1 MKFVDKTDNLPSI
14 AKTLR
19 DSLNYRTAYYYGGDI
34 HFVNQKAYLVSSG
47 FETIISDTDFP
58 ISQRMSKWGAHDD
71 VVFDRMWADVSAD
84 TTDTRPVMRVLQT
97 SSSHEPFEV
106 PYEAPQF
113 DNQRAVAFAFADH
126 CLGEFM
132 RKFKKSTK
140 WDNALVI
147 IVPDHWGAYP
157 QGLTDPIERHSI
169 PLVFTGGAVDQYAP
183 MTLVMPASQSDIAAT
198 LLSILGLSTDEF
210 PLSHNFLNTAQP
222 QFAFFS
228 EPDFAGVVTA
238 ADTTVIS
245 TRDES
250 ILLGGKTESVD
261 LTKAFLQNLYDDI
274 SKR

>member
-1 MKFVDKTDNLPSI
+1 M
-14 AKTLR
+14 
-19 DSLNYRTAYYYGGDI
+19 
-34 HFVNQKAYLVSSG
+34 
-47 FETIISDTDFP
+47 FP
-58 ISQRMSKWGAHDD
+58 IIG
-71 VVFDRMWADVSAD
+71 
-84 TTDTRPVMRVLQT
+84 
-97 SSSHEPFEV
+97 
-106 PYEAPQF
+106 
-113 DNQRAVAFAFADH
+113 
-126 CLGEFM
+126 
-132 RKFKKSTK
+132 
-140 WDNALVI
+140 
-147 IVPDHWGAYP
+147 
-157 QGLTDPIERHSI
+157 GLTDPIERHSI